1 MGPRVGVSWPDYPGQ
16 MKWRFW
22 ERTKPSPQWRVRSRA
37 NRSSAS
43 RLDLKALV
51 PTAADLL
58 AHASAS
64 ALLVASEYGAVARQA
79 WSARDRDEL
88 ARAEAS
94 VLARYETLRGLLAE
108 YTPDP
113 IEAMAAPLER
123 QGDALRQMTADAWY
137 ERVGT
142 CYVVGGFLSD
152 FYRIVAGGLPSGIG
166 QKIIQAVDATEPE
179 DLVAGVLARIIAVDD
194 AHAWRLSLWSR
205 RVVGDTMLI
214 ARSALRGDTELSRS
228 AELYEPLF
236 TDVLTEH
243 TRRLDNLGLTA

>member
-1 MGPRVGVSWPDYPGQ
+1 MR
-16 MKWRFW
+16 WRFW
-22 ERTKPSPQWRVRSRA
+22 ERKKTSPQWKVRSRA
-37 NRSSAS
+37 NRQSAS
-43 RLDLKALV
+43 RLDLTALV

-64 ALLVASEYGAVARQA
+64 ALLIAGEYGRVAREA
-79 WSARDRDEL
+79 WSAKDRDEL
-88 ARAEAS
+88 VRAEAQ
-94 VLARYETLRGLLAE
+94 VLSRYETLRGLLAE

-113 IEAMAAPLER
+113 IEAMAEPLER
-123 QGDALRQMTADAWY
+123 QGEALRTMTADAWY

-152 FYRIVAGGLPSGIG
+152 FYRLVAGGLPAGIG
-166 QKIIQAVDATEPE
+166 HKIIQAVDGTDPE
-179 DLVAGVLARIIAVDD
+179 ELAAGVLARIIAVDE

-214 ARSALRGDTELSRS
+214 ARSALRGGSDATRS
-228 AELYEPLF
+228 AELYEPVF

-243 TRRLDNLGLTA
+243 TRRLESVGLTA

>member
-1 MGPRVGVSWPDYPGQ
+1 MR
-16 MKWRFW
+16 WRLW
-22 ERTKPSPQWRVRSRA
+22 ERKKPSPQWKVRSRA
-37 NRSSAS
+37 NRQSAS
-43 RLDLKALV
+43 RLDLTALV

-64 ALLVASEYGAVARQA
+64 ALLIAGEYGRVAREA
-79 WSARDRDEL
+79 WSAKDRDEL
-88 ARAEAS
+88 VRAEAQ
-94 VLARYETLRGLLAE
+94 VLSRYETLRGLLAD

-113 IEAMAAPLER
+113 IEAMAEPLER
-123 QGDALRQMTADAWY
+123 QGEALRTMTADAWY

-152 FYRIVAGGLPSGIG
+152 FYRLVAGGLPAGIG
-166 QKIIQAVDATEPE
+166 QKIIQAVDGTDPE
-179 DLVAGVLARIIAVDD
+179 ELAAGVLTRIIAVDE

-214 ARSALRGDTELSRS
+214 ARSALRGGSDATHS
-228 AELYEPLF
+228 AELYEPVF

-243 TRRLDNLGLTA
+243 TRRLESVGLTA

>member
-1 MGPRVGVSWPDYPGQ
+1 MR
-16 MKWRFW
+16 WRFW
-22 ERTKPSPQWRVRSRA
+22 ESKKPSPQWKVRSRA
-37 NRSSAS
+37 NRQSAS
-43 RLDLKALV
+43 RLDLTALV

-64 ALLVASEYGAVARQA
+64 ALLIAGEYGRVARQA

-88 ARAEAS
+88 ARAEARI
-94 VLARYETLRGLLAE
+94 LARYETLRGLLAE

-113 IEAMAAPLER
+113 IEAMAEPLER
-123 QGDALRQMTADAWY
+123 QGDTLEHMAADAWY

-166 QKIIQAVDATEPE
+166 QKIIHAVDATEPE
-179 DLVAGVLARIIAVDD
+179 DLVAGVLARIIAVDE
-194 AHAWRLSLWSR
+194 AQAWRLSLWAR

-214 ARSALRGDTELSRS
+214 ARSALRGDTDPSRS
-228 AELYEPLF
+228 AELYEPIF

-243 TRRLDNLGLTA
+243 TRRLDGLGLTA